1 MKGENMLQVV
11 LRGVHDI
18 GLEERP
24 KPVLIKDTDLILKVT
39 ASALCTSDV
48 HYAEGSMPIE
58 DPISLGHE
66 FVGIVDQV
74 GSQVKK
80 FKVGDRVAPAH
91 YAWCGACE
99 MCRTGRDAW
108 CPNGALYGSGKGW
121 GDLAGGLSEYVRVLN
136 ADGSCLPIPDSVS
149 DEQALFASDVLAS
162 GYYALELAD
171 LKTPNKTVAVF
182 GAGPIGLSAVQA
194 AALWSPKKI
203 ILMDMME
210 TRLELGLKM
219 GATDIINASKVEDVV
234 EEIKKLTGGEGVDVA
249 IDFVGFPKVMNQA
262 FHAIKKF
269 GTVVIMGTGTSV
281 AEVPMQQALLNCT
294 TMKTGCTAQHN
305 NALIMDLLTRGVLT
319 VDPFITHIMPLS
331 DFDKGFKIFANH
343 EDGVMKVIF
352 KP

>member
-1 MKGENMLQVV
+1 
-11 LRGVHDI
+11 
-18 GLEERP
+18 
-24 KPVLIKDTDLILKVT
+24 
-39 ASALCTSDV
+39 
-48 HYAEGSMPIE
+48 
-58 DPISLGHE
+58 
-66 FVGIVDQV
+66 
-74 GSQVKK
+74 
-80 FKVGDRVAPAH
+80 
-91 YAWCGACE
+91 
-99 MCRTGRDAW
+99 
-108 CPNGALYGSGKGW
+108 
-121 GDLAGGLSEYVRVLN
+121 
-136 ADGSCLPIPDSVS
+136 
-149 DEQALFASDVLAS
+149 
-162 GYYALELAD
+162 
-171 LKTPNKTVAVF
+171 
-182 GAGPIGLSAVQA
+182 VQA